1 MKNKNKSTKVQQ
13 QVKIIQQQEAQKGVN
28 KDVLAK
34 KAERE
39 RIDNKKKQEQAKREL
54 EGDLYG
60 GLDLIVQPKV
70 PFGVG
75 ASSPSLLFPFVDST
89 DLFSPSHRPQD
100 RPVRLPQGRQVHQG
114 VRASSLPCSAPAQP
128 AHPSPVHPQL
138 EVQVLARPQRRA
150 QGRKGERLCR
160 PA

>member
-75 ASSPSLLFPFVDST
+75 ASPLARS
-89 DLFSPSHRPQD
+89 
-100 RPVRLPQGRQVHQG
+100 
-114 VRASSLPCSAPAQP
+114 
-128 AHPSPVHPQL
+128 VHP
-138 EVQVLARPQRRA
+138 RPRPRR
-150 QGRKGERLCR
+150 LD
-160 PA
+160 